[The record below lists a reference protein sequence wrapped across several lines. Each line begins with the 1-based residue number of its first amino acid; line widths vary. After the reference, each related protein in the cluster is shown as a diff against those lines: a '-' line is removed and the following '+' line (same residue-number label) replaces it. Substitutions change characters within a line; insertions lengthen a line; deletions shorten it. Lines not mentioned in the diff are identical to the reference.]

1 MKNLS
6 DQYTRKLAKLNEQK
20 DLKEIDFEKVGI
32 LSKKKNLDVP
42 GDLSK
47 DTGATGEDGEV
58 KTDPWAGL
66 GTIIFS
72 VAVLKSII
80 GVAGTVVPA
89 VIWWRLLKS
98 KRELNGQISAYSFWK
113 VMQDKRG
120 LKSLGLNKRQ
130 MKEVWGKYKYEL
142 AVVTRKTILDAAEM
156 VKNGE
161 ITALEGMRRCREYL
175 PKGAKT
181 TEMKAFQR
189 LEADAVAAGKIA
201 PKSEVDLLRRRWSS
215 KTEPFNGAFI
225 PQVKGSGFHREFTFP
240 NISQKDWDALPPAT
254 QNALK
259 QNVARNQ
266 FLAKD
271 LTKDRAKELAMS
283 KDELAAYKKAA
294 DKAAEKAALEAA
306 KEKARAAGIIWP

>member
-6 DQYTRKLAKLNEQK
+6 EQYTRKLAKLNEQPGLEK
-20 DLKEIDFEKVGI
+20 EQPGLEKEKEKKILIRKSLDEPAIDLTRD
-32 LSKKKNLDVP
+32 
-42 GDLSK
+42 
-47 DTGATGEDGEV
+47 DTGTKGEDGEE
-58 KTDPWAGL
+58 KKDPFMVL

-72 VAVLKSII
+72 VAALKSIMS
-80 GVAGTVVPA
+80 VAGTVVPA

-130 MKEVWGKYKYEL
+130 MKEIWGKYKYEL
-142 AVVTRKTILDAAEM
+142 AVVTRKTILDAAEQ

-181 TEMKAFQR
+181 TEMKAFQQ
-189 LEADAVAAGKIA
+189 LEAGAVAAGKIE

-215 KTEPFNGAFI
+215 SSNSTKSGNTLPKSNYPSIKQPNG
-225 PQVKGSGFHREFTFP
+225 KP
-240 NISQKDWDALPPAT
+240 NINFYRMTTEEYAKLSDDFKLKLIYKVNKGLINPNDVTFKDVYRL
-254 QNALK
+254 
-259 QNVARNQ
+259 V
-266 FLAKD
+266 
-271 LTKDRAKELAMS
+271 
-283 KDELAAYKKAA
+283 Y
-294 DKAAEKAALEAA
+294 
-306 KEKARAAGIIWP
+306 